1 MPYRTLS
8 PDHNGALRT
17 HDLALC
23 APQVDSTA
31 LPTQMALCT
40 HISLQIRPTNNLALC
55 ALTTLALCALQVV
68 SFTIDAPSTPNW
80 RTSSVTHPD
89 RHPGDPRRRT
99 VQQRGHDR
107 TQRHEEVVLDNFS
120 QNTLF
125 DQFDLTLNMP
135 LLILDMFVLI
145 FDMFW

>member
-1 MPYRTLS
+1 MSYRTLS

-17 HDLALC
+17 HYLALC
-23 APQVDSTA
+23 ALQVVSIA
-31 LPTQMALCT
+31 LPTQMALCA
-40 HISLQIRPTNNLALC
+40 HISLRIRPTNNLALC
-55 ALTTLALCALQVV
+55 ALTTLALCALKGV
-68 SFTIDAPSTPNW
+68 SVALSTPSTPNW

-89 RHPGDPRRRT
+89 RYPGDPRRRT

-135 LLILDMFVLI
+135 LLILDMFALI

>member
-8 PDHNGALRT
+8 LEHNGALRT
-17 HDLALC
+17 HLLTNTPNEQSGALR
-23 APQVDSTA
+23 THYFGA
-31 LPTQMALCT
+31 LRTSSCLV
-40 HISLQIRPTNNLALC
+40 R
-55 ALTTLALCALQVV
+55 
-68 SFTIDAPSTPNW
+68 TIDAPSTPNW

-89 RHPGDPRRRT
+89 RYPGDPRRRT

-107 TQRHEEVVLDNFS
+107 TQRHEEVGLDNFS

-135 LLILDMFVLI
+135 FLILDMFVLI